1 VLIMPVKIKCVM
13 DSQKTMRIG
22 FVLLLVQ
29 TVLNQQ
35 KASRHLAILQ
45 TYSKLLALSVISE

>member
-1 VLIMPVKIKCVM
+1 MPIKLTFIM
-13 DSQKTMRIG
+13 DSQKAVRIG